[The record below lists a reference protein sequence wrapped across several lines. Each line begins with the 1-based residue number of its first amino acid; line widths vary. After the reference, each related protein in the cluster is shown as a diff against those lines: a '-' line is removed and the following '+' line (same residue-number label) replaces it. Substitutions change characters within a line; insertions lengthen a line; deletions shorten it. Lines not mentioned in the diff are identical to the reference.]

1 MAEAMLRLD
10 KLNVAYGLVKV
21 IFDMSLEVREG
32 EIVALIGAN
41 GAGKTTTLKSIMGVQ
56 PVSSGEIVF
65 HGQSLKGKRPVDI
78 IRTGVAMV
86 PEGRKVFAKMT
97 VQENLEVGGAPSGMS
112 RAQLKRTME
121 SIYEI
126 WPILGER
133 KDQHAGTFSGGE
145 QQMLAIGRA
154 LMARPKLLL
163 LDEPS
168 MGLAPVMVERTF
180 NSLKEINKMGTTML
194 LVEQN
199 ALMALEISERGY
211 ALQNGRVILS
221 GTAQSL
227 LADEAVQAAYFGI
240 KKEAI

>member
-1 MAEAMLRLD
+1 MAEAILKLD
-10 KLNVAYGLVKV
+10 SLNVAYGLVKV
-21 IFDMSLEVREG
+21 LFDLSLTVNEG

-41 GAGKTTTLKSIMGVQ
+41 GAGKTTTLKTIMGVQ
-56 PVSSGEIVF
+56 PATSGDILF
-65 HGQSLKGKRPVDI
+65 RGKSIRGKRPVDI
-78 IRTGVAMV
+78 IKAGTSMV

-112 RAQLKRTME
+112 RAQLKETME
-121 SIYEI
+121 SIFDI
-126 WPILGER
+126 WPILRER

-168 MGLAPVMVERTF
+168 MGLAPVMIERTF
-180 NSLKEINKMGTTML
+180 SSLKEINRMGTTML

-199 ALMALEISERGY
+199 ALMALEISDRGY
-211 ALQNGRVILS
+211 ALQNGRVVHS
-221 GTAQSL
+221 GAAKDL
-227 LADEAVQAAYFGI
+227 LDNESIQEAYFGI
-240 KKEAI
+240 KKEAV